1 MLKKGNQNISLLA
14 PMQSGKT
21 GSIKYLCNTI
31 LPKID
36 FLKNDQTVM
45 FLTSMTDKD
54 LYSQNSNV
62 LECYNSHIIVKKMHE
77 FKLKGLI
84 DVDYN
89 NVSLIVRDEDQ
100 YGCGTNSSFDYGF
113 FNNLRK
119 VYPNIPLLSVSATP
133 FDVLDAK
140 NKGYDIEVVHGKR
153 PVDYFGISEMLKD
166 DFIKNLESDYQ
177 HFQASDDSVSIISPQ
192 IKECYFH
199 LKKFDK
205 GLAIIR
211 TSKTSEALD
220 LKDQLKTLTDSGKF
234 EILVIGC
241 LKECDFG
248 INEGL
253 KNLSNLIERKGKKV
267 ILLVIN
273 ALSAG
278 KDLGPLK
285 EHVKFVIET
294 RKTQLAN
301 SVQGLPGRLCGYH
314 ANRDIIVYANKSIMK
329 HYSLFENNP
338 DLMYDEEWVSKLYF
352 DDKVKTLTTHT
363 RLKREN
369 KEGIITPILSIKSF
383 EIKDLFKT
391 NIIKELDFLNE
402 SSLKKIINCFD
413 KKFYDSESKYFKFG
427 DPDFQVRVASSYK
440 KSKRFINVWSS
451 KLDTNINNVFSK
463 LSKNKYGILISNYP
477 LNHPLNFQG
486 FCGIK
491 VFKSGSEKFVKR
503 LSVTTSYSMYDNEL
517 NNINTDL

>member
-1 MLKKGNQNISLLA
+1 
-14 PMQSGKT
+14 MQSGKT

-31 LPKID
+31 LPKIG

-45 FLTSMTDKD
+45 FLTSMTSKD
-54 LYSQNSNV
+54 LYNQNSNI
-62 LECYNSHIIVKKMHE
+62 LEGYNSHIIVKKMRD

-84 DVDYN
+84 DVEYN
-89 NVSLIVRDEDQ
+89 NVALIVRDEDQ
-100 YGCGTNSSFDYGF
+100 YGCGTKSSFDNGF
-113 FNNLRK
+113 FKNLRK
-119 VYPNIPLLSVSATP
+119 VNPNIPLLSVSATP
-133 FDVLDAK
+133 LDVLDAK
-140 NKGYDIEVVHGKR
+140 NKGYDVDGER
-153 PVDYFGISEMLKD
+153 PINYFGISEMLKGS
-166 DFIKNLESDYQ
+166 FIKNLESDYQ
-177 HFQASDDSVSIISPQ
+177 HFQASEDGISIISPQ

-205 GLAIIR
+205 GLGIIR
-211 TSKTSEALD
+211 TSSNKTAEALD
-220 LKDQLKTLTDSGKF
+220 LKDQMKSLCNSGDF

-241 LKECDFG
+241 HEECDFT
-248 INEGL
+248 IADGL
-253 KNLSNLIERKGKKV
+253 RSLSNLIERKGKKV
-267 ILLVIN
+267 ILLVID

-294 RKTQLAN
+294 RKNQLAN
-301 SVQGLPGRLCGYH
+301 SVQGLPGRVCGYH
-314 ANRDIIVYANKSIMK
+314 YNRDLIIYANKSIMN

-338 DLMYDEEWVSKLYF
+338 KLMHDEEWVNNLYF

-369 KEGIITPILSIKSF
+369 KEGIITPIMSIKNF

-391 NIIKELDFLNE
+391 DIVEELDFLNE
-402 SSLKKIINCFD
+402 SSLKKIIDCFD
-413 KKFYDSESKYFKFG
+413 KKFYDSDSKYFKFG

-440 KSKRFINVWSS
+440 KSKRFINGWRS
-451 KLDTNINNVFSK
+451 KLETNINNVFSK

-503 LSVTTSYSMYDNEL
+503 LSVTTSFSMYDNEL
-517 NNINTDL
+517 NTDL